1 MWSQLLAEKTVL
13 RPMLLQTRVLLAL
26 EEQMRPGD
34 QTQGNDARGVYV
46 NAVFADPSAV
56 VFVNYAQDG
65 VRQSCDRPERGI
77 R

>member
-1 MWSQLLAEKTVL
+1 
-13 RPMLLQTRVLLAL
+13 
-26 EEQMRPGD
+26 MRTTSPGD

-77 R
+77 RSQSLTGAAYRSGQ

>member
-1 MWSQLLAEKTVL
+1 
-13 RPMLLQTRVLLAL
+13 
-26 EEQMRPGD
+26 MRTTSPGD